1 MENKKINKN
10 NSKRNE
16 IINIPSRIEQLQE
29 AGIKN
34 IDTNLVIRAN

>member
-1 MENKKINKN
+1 MENIKINKN
-10 NSKRNE
+10 ISKGNE

-34 IDTNLVIRAN
+34 IDTNLVIRTN